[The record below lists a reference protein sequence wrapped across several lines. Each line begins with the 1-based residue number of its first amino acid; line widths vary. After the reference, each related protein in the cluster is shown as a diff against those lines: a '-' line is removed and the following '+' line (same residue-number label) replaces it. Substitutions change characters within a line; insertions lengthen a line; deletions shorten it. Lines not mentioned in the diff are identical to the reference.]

1 MMRMNGKNI
10 SKVIEKQAVLV
21 AFHYDLKVVVHLNC
35 CYAKD
40 PTKKPVF
47 ANRKEWQ
54 SGNTLFEH
62 LISAVV

>member
-40 PTKKPVF
+40 PTKSLFLP
-47 ANRKEWQ
+47 KEK
-54 SGNTLFEH
+54 SGRVATLY
-62 LISAVV
+62 LST